1 MLEFPMGG
9 SVRRLAVSSLLCFGA
24 AMWTA
29 RASAQDDAEPLT
41 VERGPGAEECPDAA
55 SLGARVAAIRGRPGA
70 PSGSS
75 YDVSFSRTL
84 DAFSAVIR
92 SGANAESQRV
102 LEDRGP
108 SCAALAQATAV
119 TLALLLDSEAD
130 SASEPP
136 KAEAAEPAAP
146 KPPAE
151 LANPI
156 LIDVR
161 ERGPRVDGTVSLGV
175 AGLAFVLRPIS
186 PAFNAELGL
195 RVARFRAGIGV
206 LWNPPQTLALAPGD
220 VRESLL
226 VGTARS
232 CFALARAEA
241 FRFELCSGLFAG
253 VTTAEGQGFTRNE
266 RRVRS
271 WLAIPLELSLAEI
284 SSPIGWELGVSA
296 LGSLAHRDFS
306 IDNLGP
312 AYQSPR
318 VGAMIS
324 LRAVGLFSL

>member
-1 MLEFPMGG
+1 MW
-9 SVRRLAVSSLLCFGA
+9 A
-24 AMWTA
+24 AL
-29 RASAQDDAEPLT
+29 ASAQAEDSEPIS

-55 SLGARVAAIRGRPGA
+55 SLSARVAQIRGRPDA
-70 PSGSS
+70 PSGPS
-75 YDVSFSRTL
+75 YGVSFSRTL

-102 LEDRGP
+102 LEGRGP

-130 SASEPP
+130 NASEPP
-136 KAEAAEPAAP
+136 KAEPVEPAAP
-146 KPPAE
+146 KKEHLLAE
-151 LANPI
+151 PI

-161 ERGPRVDGTVSLGV
+161 ERGPRVDGTVALGV
-175 AGLAFVLRPIS
+175 AGLAFVLRPLS
-186 PAFNAELGL
+186 PAFTGELGL
-195 RVARFRAGIGV
+195 RVTRFRAGIGV
-206 LWNPPQTLALAPGD
+206 LWNPPQTLTLAPGD

-232 CFALARAEA
+232 CFALARADA

-253 VTTAEGQGFTRNE
+253 VTTAQAEGFTRNE

-271 WLAIPLELSLAEI
+271 WLAIPLELSVAEL
-284 SSPIGWELGVSA
+284 SNPIGWELGASA
-296 LGSLAHRDFS
+296 LGSLAHHDFS

-312 AYQSPR
+312 VYESPR